1 MTIIKC
7 KMCGGDIEL
16 SADKTYGT
24 CDSCG
29 STMTFPKVDD
39 EHRANLFNRANH
51 FRRQNEFDKAVSA
64 YERILNEDDTDA
76 EAHWG
81 VVLSRFGIEY
91 VEDPVSHERIPTC
104 HRVQVASI
112 LTDEDYLAALEHALD
127 SYSRELYEAE
137 AKRIADIQKGILAIS
152 AQEKPYDV
160 FICYKESTDGGS
172 RTKDSTLAQDIY
184 YQLKQ
189 EGFKVFF
196 ARITLEDKLGQQYEP
211 YIFAALNSAKVML
224 VVGTKPEY
232 FNAVWVKNEWSRYLA
247 LMKQDRSRLLIPCY
261 RDMDAYDLP
270 GELSA
275 LQSQDMSKIGF
286 MQDLIRGVKKVL
298 GASKPQQTVQAA
310 SAAPVSTAAPL
321 LRRAFMFLEDGDWDK
336 ANDFCEQVL
345 NLEPE
350 NAEAYLGKLMA
361 NLNTNKREQL
371 KDCAN
376 PFDNEPDYAKALRFG
391 DAKLKA
397 ELQGYIQHINDRNE
411 QTRLEGLYM
420 GACDHMERARS
431 EYEYKNALQEFDEIP
446 HYKDAAEKAAACR
459 EKAEIARKNEIYDAG
474 RNTIGQNTEE
484 ALLSAIRLFESIPGW
499 KDADELIPVCQW
511 KIRELRDKAVKEARK
526 RKTRNTV
533 LAVIMVPAVVAF
545 FVATKVIIPKQKY
558 DAAVA
563 LKNSAKY
570 SEAIAIFAELEGFR
584 DSEEQIAAC
593 ETARKYNAAVAMMRT
608 GRYSDALAAF
618 SAIKEYRDSEA
629 QIAAC
634 KNAIL
639 DSKYDAAV
647 AMMRTGRY
655 SDALAA
661 FSAIKEYRDSEAQI
675 AACKNAILDSKYD
688 AAVAL
693 MNEGKYK
700 EAYDAFVSLNG
711 HKDSVAK
718 ANTILNEHPQVK
730 YENAKVGSYI
740 TFGTYEQD
748 ANTSN
753 GKEDIEWLVLAKEN
767 NRLLVISRYA
777 LDCKPYNNTLA
788 NVTWETCTLRK
799 WLNNDFLKAAFSSA
813 EKAMIPT
820 VMVSADKNPDY
831 STNPGNAT
839 QDKVFL
845 LSLPEVNKYF
855 TSDSA
860 RQYKSTAYAQKQ
872 GVYTAKG
879 GCWWWLRSP
888 GGGQNYAALVDTVGG
903 VYEFGNYVSYD
914 SNAVRPALWINLEP

>member
-1 MTIIKC
+1 MAIIKC

-29 STMTFPKVDD
+29 STMTFPKVSD
-39 EHRANLFNRANH
+39 EQRANLFNRANH

-64 YERILNEDDTDA
+64 YERILDQDDTDA

-91 VEDPVSHERIPTC
+91 VEDPATHERIPTC
-104 HRVQVASI
+104 HRVQATSI
-112 LTDEDYLAALEHALD
+112 LTDADYLAALEHAPD
-127 SYSRELYEAE
+127 GYSRSLYEAE
-137 AKRIADIQKGILAIS
+137 AKRIAEIQKGILAIS

-189 EGFKVFF
+189 EGFNVFF

-270 GELSA
+270 DELSA

-310 SAAPVSTAAPL
+310 AAVPVSAAAPL
-321 LRRAFMFLEDGDWDK
+321 LRRAFIFLEDSDWDK
-336 ANDFCEQVL
+336 ADDFCEQVL

-361 NLNTNKREQL
+361 TLNTNKREQL

-397 ELQGYIQHINDRNE
+397 ELQGYIQYINERNE
-411 QTRLEGLYM
+411 QNRLEGLYQS
-420 GACDHMERARS
+420 ACVHMKQARS
-431 EYEYKNALQEFDEIP
+431 EIDYKNAAQAFDVIS
-446 HYKDAAEKAAACR
+446 HYKDAAEKADVCR
-459 EKAEIARKNEIYDAG
+459 EKAKVARKDKIYADG
-474 RNTIGQNTEE
+474 RSLLGQNTEDSC
-484 ALLSAIRLFESIPGW
+484 ASAIRLFESIPGW
-499 KDADELIPVCQW
+499 KDADELIPVCQR
-511 KIRELRDKAVKEARK
+511 KLQELKGKAEAERLARERAAEQARIKAEVEAKK
-526 RKTRNTV
+526 RKQRNTILAV
-533 LAVIMVPAVVAF
+533 LAVVVVAVF
-545 FVATKVIIPKQKY
+545 LLVTKVIIPNQ
-558 DAAVA
+558 
-563 LKNSAKY
+563 
-570 SEAIAIFAELEGFR
+570 
-584 DSEEQIAAC
+584 
-593 ETARKYNAAVAMMRT
+593 
-608 GRYSDALAAF
+608 
-618 SAIKEYRDSEA
+618 
-629 QIAAC
+629 
-634 KNAIL
+634 
-639 DSKYDAAV
+639 
-647 AMMRTGRY
+647 
-655 SDALAA
+655 
-661 FSAIKEYRDSEAQI
+661 
-675 AACKNAILDSKYD
+675 KYD

-693 MNEGKYK
+693 MNEGKYL
-700 EAYDAFVSLNG
+700 EAYEAFVSLNG
-711 HKDSVAK
+711 HKNSVMK
-718 ANTILNEHPQVK
+718 AESIRDKAMAEK
-730 YENAKVGSYI
+730 RKMASVGSYI

-748 ANTSN
+748 NNTSN
-753 GKEDIEWLVLAKEN
+753 GKEHIEWKVLAKEN

-777 LDCKPYNNTLA
+777 LDCKPYNDKWTD
-788 NVTWETCTLRK
+788 VTWETCTLRK
-799 WLNNDFLKAAFSSA
+799 WLNSDFLNAAFSST
-813 EKAMIPT
+813 EIAMIPT
-820 VMVSADKNPDY
+820 VTVSADKNPDY
-831 STNPGNAT
+831 RTSPGNAT

-845 LSLPEVNKYF
+845 LSIPEVNKYF
-855 TSDSA
+855 SFQSLRRCSPTV
-860 RQYKSTAYAQKQ
+860 YAMK
-872 GVYTAKG
+872 GEVYQNNG
-879 GCWWWLRSP
+879 GFYWWWLRTP
-888 GGGQNYAALVDTVGG
+888 GFYSNDAVYVTSEGKFHEHGFDVNKDTI
-903 VYEFGNYVSYD
+903 
-914 SNAVRPALWINLEP
+914 AVRPALWISIDP